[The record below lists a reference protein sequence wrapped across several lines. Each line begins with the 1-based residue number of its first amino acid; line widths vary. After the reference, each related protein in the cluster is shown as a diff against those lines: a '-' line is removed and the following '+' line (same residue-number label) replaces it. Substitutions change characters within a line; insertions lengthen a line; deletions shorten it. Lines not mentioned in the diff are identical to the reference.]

1 MTRENVTPNS
11 KPRVCFPF
19 ESSAKQFRQGMRFPR
34 YLVHGGIACPDG
46 TGSTNFNFHYTPLP
60 DSVDVFPKYA
70 KRLIWISMVI
80 STLYAFPLP
89 PTLYSHSSSHSF
101 NTVPDSFRD
110 QQQNCLPTVS
120 YSFLYYPRRFLSPPH
135 SREDIKYYPLE
146 RNRLLSANRQQI
158 DPRARGCINYRERVY
173 DSRFPNPD
181 DQVRFRKHA
190 GM

>member
-1 MTRENVTPNS
+1 MDALVRVRDHPSLCTCAVRSRIYFLTRENVTPNS

-89 PTLYSHSSSHSF
+89 PTLLTQFPIPFATNNKTAFH
-101 NTVPDSFRD
+101 
-110 QQQNCLPTVS
+110 CL
-120 YSFLYYPRRFLSPPH
+120 LFLS
-135 SREDIKYYPLE
+135 
-146 RNRLLSANRQQI
+146 LLS
-158 DPRARGCINYRERVY
+158 P
-173 DSRFPNPD
+173 
-181 DQVRFRKHA
+181 
-190 GM
+190 